1 MVRRIKTKEKN
12 KTIQGL
18 VMATFILLCT
28 TSLYLIYNIL
38 LLSGIENIIRTG
50 LITIIVIIVVIF
62 FILCL
67 KTIKGRKIQS
77 VIIFIIISLLFSSA
91 QYIGAHYINKA
102 FSSINKMNK
111 SEVTYSTS
119 LVVMKTSGINT
130 IDDLKKKKIGIIS
143 DTNSIEGY
151 IISQDII
158 KENNIDKNSL
168 IEYDESVSML
178 NDLYEGHIDAM
189 FISSGY
195 VSIFSSIDHF
205 VNIEKETK
213 TITSKSK
220 TMEKADEIISTPK
233 IKISKPFTML
243 ILGVQSG
250 NDQSEGLPSSYNA
263 DTLILITFNPKTL
276 NTTMLSIPRDTFV
289 PIACFANQKQNK
301 ITHSGWNGESCV
313 IKTVQNFTGINI
325 NYYVKI
331 NFNGV
336 VKLVDALDGIEVDV
350 PYNFC
355 EQNSKRQWGG
365 NTVYLEKG
373 LHTLNGEQ
381 ALALSR
387 NRHNNSRK
395 CGSKWNGGAIND
407 LERGQNQQL
416 VIKGIANKAK
426 EIRDINKLYKILDLL
441 EKNMDTNMSTNQ
453 ILSFY
458 NIGKNILSHSKNQGD
473 ILGFQRLYLETY
485 GTSIYDEGMGTPL
498 DDQIYYKGSLKD
510 VVDAMEVNLGI
521 KKPTIIKNFS
531 FSINKRYQE
540 QVIGKGNYTK
550 TILHLVPDFT
560 KYTKASATKW
570 GNDNGIPIH
579 FDTVE
584 SGDAKYKDGQII
596 KQDTPQKKLVSLVN
610 KTKGIALTIVK
621 KIEVPQ
627 VIEKIDCTL
636 EENKD
641 NSLCV
646 IPDFRGKQIS
656 EVDAWKSRITANS
669 IQLNKKDTSTDIEV
683 DNNKVYFQ
691 TESVIGKNI
700 YDLLAEERIM
710 TIEYYI
716 YEKASV
722 DSLDGLPSS

>member
-1 MVRRIKTKEKN
+1 HFKN
-12 KTIQGL
+12 
-18 VMATFILLCT
+18 
-28 TSLYLIYNIL
+28 
-38 LLSGIENIIRTG
+38 
-50 LITIIVIIVVIF
+50 
-62 FILCL
+62 
-67 KTIKGRKIQS
+67 
-77 VIIFIIISLLFSSA
+77 
-91 QYIGAHYINKA
+91 IG
-102 FSSINKMNK
+102 
-111 SEVTYSTS
+111 EE
-119 LVVMKTSGINT
+119 
-130 IDDLKKKKIGIIS
+130 
-143 DTNSIEGY
+143 TNS
-151 IISQDII
+151 
-158 KENNIDKNSL
+158 
-168 IEYDESVSML
+168 
-178 NDLYEGHIDAM
+178 
-189 FISSGY
+189 
-195 VSIFSSIDHF
+195 
-205 VNIEKETK
+205 
-213 TITSKSK
+213 ITSKSK

-233 IKISKPFTML
+233 TKLSEPFTML
-243 ILGVQSG
+243 IIGV
-250 NDQSEGLPSSYNA
+250 DTAVASYNA

-313 IKTVQNFTGINI
+313 IKTVQNFTGIKI
-325 NYYVKI
+325 DYYTKI
-331 NFNGV
+331 NFQGV
-336 VKLVDALDGIEVDV
+336 VKLVDALNGIEVDV
-350 PYNFC
+350 PYSFC
-355 EQNSKRQWGG
+355 EQNSKRQWGK
-365 NTVYLEKG
+365 NTVFVEKG
-373 LHTLNGEQ
+373 KRILNGEQ

-387 NRHNNSRK
+387 NRHKPKDGSDVGRMMGRYCPTYREGSRDDF
-395 CGSKWNGGAIND
+395 A
-407 LERGQNQQL
+407 RGQNQQL

-458 NIGKNILSHSKNQGD
+458 NIGQNILSHSKNQGD
-473 ILGFQRLYLETY
+473 ILSFQRLYLKTY
-485 GTSIYDEGMGTPL
+485 GAMIYDEGMKQRL
-498 DDQIYYKGSLKD
+498 SNQIYYKGSLKD

-521 KKPTIIKNFS
+521 KKPTITKNFS
-531 FSINKRYQE
+531 FSINEQYQ
-540 QVIGKGNYTK
+540 QRVIGKGIYNEAGIK
-550 TILHLVPDFT
+550 LVPDFT
-560 KYTKASATKW
+560 KYTKATATKW

-610 KTKGIALTIVK
+610 KAKGITLTIVK

>member
-50 LITIIVIIVVIF
+50 LITIIIIIVVIF
-62 FILCL
+62 FILCI

-119 LVVMKTSGINT
+119 LVVMKTSAINT
-130 IDDLKKKKIGIIS
+130 IADLKKKKIGIIS

-336 VKLVDALDGIEVDV
+336 VKLVDALNGIEVDV
-350 PYNFC
+350 PYSFC
-355 EQNSKRQWGG
+355 EQNSKRQWGK
-365 NTVYLEKG
+365 NTVFVEKG
-373 LHTLNGEQ
+373 KRILNGEQ

-387 NRHNNSRK
+387 NRHKPKDGSDVGRMMGRYCPTYREGSRDDF
-395 CGSKWNGGAIND
+395 A
-407 LERGQNQQL
+407 RGQNQQL

-458 NIGKNILSHSKNQGD
+458 NIGQNILSHSKNQGD
-473 ILGFQRLYLETY
+473 ILSFQRLYLKTY
-485 GTSIYDEGMGTPL
+485 GAMIYDEGMKQRL
-498 DDQIYYKGSLKD
+498 SNQIYYKGSLKD

-521 KKPTIIKNFS
+521 KKPTITKNFS
-531 FSINKRYQE
+531 FSINEQYQ
-540 QVIGKGNYTK
+540 QRVIGKGIYNEAGIK
-550 TILHLVPDFT
+550 LVPDFT
-560 KYTKASATKW
+560 KYTKATATKW

-610 KTKGIALTIVK
+610 KAKGITLTIV
-621 KIEVPQ
+621 
-627 VIEKIDCTL
+627 
-636 EENKD
+636 
-641 NSLCV
+641 
-646 IPDFRGKQIS
+646 
-656 EVDAWKSRITANS
+656 
-669 IQLNKKDTSTDIEV
+669 
-683 DNNKVYFQ
+683 
-691 TESVIGKNI
+691 
-700 YDLLAEERIM
+700 
-710 TIEYYI
+710 
-716 YEKASV
+716 
-722 DSLDGLPSS
+722 